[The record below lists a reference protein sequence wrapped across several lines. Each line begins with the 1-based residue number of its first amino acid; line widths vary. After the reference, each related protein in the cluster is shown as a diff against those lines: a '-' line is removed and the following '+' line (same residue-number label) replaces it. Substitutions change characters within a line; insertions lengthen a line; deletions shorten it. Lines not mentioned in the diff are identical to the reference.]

1 MLCVSPRCLLHNL
14 LETWQWAFLGVKHA
28 IVCTL
33 QVKQV
38 YNVGLESPGF
48 GRQLTALFRQAV
60 TAGKRVRSET
70 TIASGAVSV
79 SSAAAELAQ
88 LKLPSHDWAD
98 AKVGC
103 TLIQSCRVSSGQRPC
118 CL

>member
-1 MLCVSPRCLLHNL
+1 M
-14 LETWQWAFLGVKHA
+14 
-28 IVCTL
+28 
-33 QVKQV
+33 
-38 YNVGLESPGF
+38 GLESPGF

-98 AKVGC
+98 AKVPVIYSIDAVLQGRALSAVRRLVAC
-103 TLIQSCRVSSGQRPC
+103 MQTAAFT
-118 CL
+118 